1 MKQKYL
7 LSGSS
12 LVEVL
17 SGISILSLVLG
28 MGLMLFQQL
37 NGPYAAAQLHHAQ
50 SLCRNAL
57 YDNSRTELANEDS
70 RHEIG
75 PYQIERRVIALK
87 PGLWQIEVKCYQQER
102 LLDQRVRRSR
112 KP

>member
-1 MKQKYL
+1 MKRKYL

-37 NGPYAAAQLHHAQ
+37 NGPYAATQLLRAQNH
-50 SLCRNAL
+50 CRNAL
-57 YDNSRTELANEDS
+57 YESLLEPENSES
-70 RHEIG
+70 RFEIG
-75 PYQIERRVIALK
+75 PYEIERNLINLE
-87 PGLWQIEVKCYQQER
+87 PGLWQIEVKCYWQDR
-102 LLDQRVRRSR
+102 LLDRRVRRSR

>member
-1 MKQKYL
+1 MKSKYL

-37 NGPYAAAQLHHAQ
+37 NGPYAATQLHRAQ

-57 YDNSRTELANEDS
+57 YENPLQSAYKDS
-70 RHEIG
+70 RYQIG
-75 PYQIERRVIALK
+75 PYEMERNVIELEA
-87 PGLWQIEVKCYQQER
+87 GLWEIEVKCYWKDR

-112 KP
+112 NP